1 MDGNDD
7 LRTQLYQFISLKA
20 HQLNEEYELIS
31 LQMLQLGNEFE
42 RQLPEERNVEKMQ
55 EHLDLWMRKERLFGQ
70 MTAFAT
76 VCKKMDSHAVE

>member
-1 MDGNDD
+1 MDEADD

-31 LQMLQLGNEFE
+31 LQMMELGNQLE
-42 RQLPEERNVEKMQ
+42 RQLPRERNVEKLQ
-55 EHLDLWMRKERLFGQ
+55 EHYCLSLRKERLFGQ

-76 VCKKMDSHAVE
+76 VCKKMDSDAVE